1 MTEQVQIVLN
11 AFVRKTINSDAL
23 KALIRSTGA
32 KLTRKGRSRNWQL
45 QSNNEQTLQIVRL
58 IYQSGENSW
67 FWLAKKLNET
77 RPQLNHAELLQI
89 ARKEPMITVT
99 ELISLTDCCIADAR
113 KVLDEIEWE

>member
-1 MTEQVQIVLN
+1 MTELVQVVLN
-11 AFVRKTINSDAL
+11 AFVRKSINSDVL
-23 KALIRSTGA
+23 KAHIRSTGA

-45 QSNNEQTLQIVRL
+45 QANNEQILQIVRL

-67 FWLAKKLNET
+67 LWLAKKLNES

-89 ARKEPMITVT
+89 ARQEPAITIT
-99 ELISLTDCCIADAR
+99 KLISLTDCKIAEAR